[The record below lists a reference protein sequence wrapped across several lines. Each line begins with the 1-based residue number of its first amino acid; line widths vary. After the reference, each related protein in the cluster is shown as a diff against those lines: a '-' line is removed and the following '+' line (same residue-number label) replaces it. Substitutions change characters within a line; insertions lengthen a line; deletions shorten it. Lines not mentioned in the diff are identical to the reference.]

1 MQSLIPRDKD
11 IEDSDDESVPPL
23 VIRNDP
29 CSEGDDQ
36 TVSSMPELMERK
48 SYYGLD
54 DDTIVSSNN
63 TLDTLDTLEDG
74 EEEVDL
80 SLAMRGEWK
89 ASKADLALYFP
100 DLTEREIKDN
110 VWVADSAASTFMY
123 AGTKGFGRTTTN
135 KSGVEVG
142 EGTGLVHNLFSLT
155 QAMNS
160 GATFYSYRD
169 AIRVTLPGNSG
180 TIVILPFQPN

>member
-1 MQSLIPRDKD
+1 M
-11 IEDSDDESVPPL
+11 DDES
-23 VIRNDP
+23 
-29 CSEGDDQ
+29 
-36 TVSSMPELMERK
+36 TVSSN
-48 SYYGLD
+48 YILD
-54 DDTIVSSNN
+54 K
-63 TLDTLDTLEDG
+63 LEDG
-74 EEEVDL
+74 EEQVDL
-80 SLAMRGEWK
+80 SLAMRGEPK

-100 DLTEREIKDN
+100 DFTEH

-123 AGTKGFGRTTTN
+123 AGTNGFGRTTTN

-142 EGTGLVHNLFSLT
+142 EGTISAAPKIGDWHGTRLVHN
-155 QAMNS
+155 MNS